1 MADDAHLCA
10 FINTIFDCGRHVLL
24 LRSLLLMFLVNG
36 NDFRAIS
43 VLTKQNKMLKNQ
55 SKSIYYL
62 MILVAIKS
70 KMIVDKHWIFF
81 CWETKLIENFLYFFV
96 WIK

>member
-10 FINTIFDCGRHVLL
+10 FINTIFDFGRHVLL
-24 LRSLLLMFLVNG
+24 LRPLLIFLVNG

-43 VLTKQNKMLKNQ
+43 TLTEKNVKNQ
-55 SKSIYYL
+55 SKSKSIYYL

-70 KMIVDKHWIFF
+70 KMIVDNHWIFF
-81 CWETKLIENFLYFFV
+81 LLGNKID
-96 WIK
+96 